1 MTGPGQDGE
10 GRAGRR
16 FEGRTIVITGGGSG
30 IGAATARRVAGE
42 GAHVVVVDRD
52 EAAGTAVSSELS
64 EAGAESTFLAA
75 DLSDRGEIARLCR
88 RIDDELEAVHGLVNN
103 AGIVRQATL
112 EELSEADWDL
122 QLAVNLTAPTLLVR
136 GLVEPLARGRA
147 AIVNVSSEGAFRAR
161 DRHAAYDASK
171 AGIAAL
177 TRNFAV
183 ELADRQVRAN
193 SIAPGWV
200 ATEMHFGTGPGAA
213 DRREQLLHRSNPDAV
228 MNRLARPEE
237 IAAAIAFLLSDDSSY
252 MTGSCLHVDG
262 GMGLG

>member
-1 MTGPGQDGE
+1 MTAPGEGGE
-10 GRAGRR
+10 GRPGPRL
-16 FEGRTIVITGGGSG
+16 EGRTIVITGGGSG

-52 EAAGTAVSSELS
+52 EAAGAAVSSELS
-64 EAGAESTFLAA
+64 AGGAKSAFLPA
-75 DLSDRGEIARLCR
+75 DLSDRGEIVRLCR
-88 RIDDELEAVHGLVNN
+88 RIGDELQVVHGLVNN

-112 EELSEADWDL
+112 EELSETDWDL
-122 QLAVNLTAPTLLVR
+122 QLAINLTAPALLVR

-147 AIVNVSSEGAFRAR
+147 AIVNVSSEGAFRPR

-177 TRNFAV
+177 TRTFAV
-183 ELADRQVRAN
+183 ELADRQIRAN

-213 DRREQLLHRSNPDAV
+213 DRRDQLLHRANPDAV
-228 MNRLARPEE
+228 MNRLARPDE
-237 IAAAIAFLLSDDSSY
+237 IAAAITFLLSDDSSY